1 MAKFLLFL
9 LLILSLRSD
18 YVLAQACYCT
28 TTWSYNATFGQ
39 SCTANADCWACA
51 PGAYSTSWQQAFC
64 SGYQAPAPVVTC
76 TTSFTEKTESCQVN
90 YSGIKRYKQ
99 ETRTCSDGQ
108 ITNYGWQLYSDSCVQ
123 NPPTCQI
130 STQTQT
136 LSCQTGYVGS
146 ITQTQTSTCP
156 NPYGQPV
163 WSGSWVTSS
172 NTCVKSLSNPT
183 NVTSPVSPVSP
194 TNPTFSTSVTTTQ
207 SAPVTAP
214 TSVPTPT
221 TATVGNDV
229 PSQTNSAPS
238 SPAPT
243 SAKGTE
249 PKTSPMAKMI
259 SPVNIVITNELIIKP
274 NIQQY
279 NAFPVENI
287 SQELPSHV
295 KIHDS
300 ILMELLGLQLPNQD
314 GQFKGMK
321 SNTLEIEQ

>member
-9 LLILSLRSD
+9 LLISLKSD

-28 TTWSYNATFGQ
+28 TPWTTNSIYGQ

-51 PGAYSTSWQQAFC
+51 PGAYPSSWQQAFC

-76 TTSFTEKTESCQVN
+76 TTTFTEKTEACQAN
-90 YSGIKRYKQ
+90 YSGIKRLKQ
-99 ETRTCSDGQ
+99 ETRACSDGQ
-108 ITNYGWQLYSDSCVQ
+108 VTNYGWQIYSDSCVQ
-123 NPPTCQI
+123 NPPTCQV

-163 WSGSWVTSS
+163 WSGSWLNTS

-183 NVTSPVSPVSP
+183 NVMSPASPVSPA
-194 TNPTFSTSVTTTQ
+194 NPTFNTSVTTTQ

-221 TATVGNDV
+221 TATVGNDA
-229 PSQTNSAPS
+229 QTQTSSAPS
-238 SPAPT
+238 SPAQT

-249 PKTSPMAKMI
+249 PKVGLFGRSVASIALTQ
-259 SPVNIVITNELIIKP
+259 ELIVKP
-274 NIQQY
+274 NIVQY
-279 NAFPVENI
+279 NAFPIENI
-287 SQELPSHV
+287 SQELPSYV
-295 KIHDS
+295 KMHDS
-300 ILMELLGLQLPNQD
+300 ILMELLGLPLPNQD
-314 GQFKGMK
+314 GQFKGMIK
-321 SNTLEIEQ
+321 NTLEIEQ

>member
-9 LLILSLRSD
+9 LLISLRID
-18 YVLAQACYCT
+18 YVVAQACYCT
-28 TTWSYNATFGQ
+28 TPYAPNSTFGS
-39 SCTANADCWACA
+39 SCIANADCWACA
-51 PGAYSTSWQQAFC
+51 PGAYSTAWQQAFC
-64 SGYQAPAPVVTC
+64 SGYQAQVTC
-76 TTSFTEKTESCQVN
+76 TTTFIEKTESCQQN
-90 YSGIKRYKQ
+90 YSGQRRSKQ
-99 ETRTCSDGQ
+99 ETQTCTNGQTTVYPWQIFSD
-108 ITNYGWQLYSDSCVQ
+108 TCTP
-123 NPPTCQI
+123 NPPTCQV

-163 WSGSWVTSS
+163 WGSWLNTS

-194 TNPTFSTSVTTTQ
+194 ANPTFSTSVPTTQ

-229 PSQTNSAPS
+229 PSQTSSAPP

-249 PKTSPMAKMI
+249 PKVGLFGRSVMSIALTQ
-259 SPVNIVITNELIIKP
+259 ELIVKP
-274 NIQQY
+274 NIVQY
-279 NAFPVENI
+279 NAFPTENI

-295 KIHDS
+295 KMHDS
-300 ILMELLGLQLPNQD
+300 ILMELLGLSLPNQD
-314 GQFKGMK
+314 GQFKGMIK
-321 SNTLEIEQ
+321 NTLEIEQ